1 MENLRKVNTEDLL
14 TGENLDGAVFRLEK
28 KISDTEWELV
38 GEYTSDSNGSIDIN
52 NLTYGIY
59 KLKEIK
65 APEGYNLNKEN
76 AEVGLEINES
86 NANYEL
92 TVTYKVKTVLPETGR
107 SEILLVMIFGI
118 SIIMIGLKVYMK
130 K

>member
-1 MENLRKVNTEDLL
+1 M
-14 TGENLDGAVFRLEK
+14 
-28 KISDTEWELV
+28 
-38 GEYTSDSNGSIDIN
+38 
-52 NLTYGIY
+52 
-59 KLKEIK
+59 
-65 APEGYNLNKEN
+65 
-76 AEVGLEINES
+76 GLEINES

-118 SIIMIGLKVYMK
+118 SIIMIGLKIYMK